1 MQALLSK
8 YGPEKLYQVT
18 SNIRGSGT
26 LDLTLLQGQVVALL
40 QNKDTKGNSSRWLV
54 DTGGT
59 WDFVALPLP
68 LRKPPSKSQWGDRGG
83 LVGQSLAVN
92 IQTGN
97 EHRSKCRAWGTGGL
111 IWCVKC

>member
-111 IWCVKC
+111 MWCVKC

>member
-1 MQALLSK
+1 MQALLSR

-59 WDFVALPLP
+59 WDFVAVLPP
-68 LRKPPSKSQWGDRGG
+68 LRKPPSSSRWGDMGS
-83 LVGQSLAVN
+83 LVGQSVAVN

-97 EHRSKCRAWGTGGL
+97 GHRSKCGAWAQ
-111 IWCVKC
+111 VA